1 MRVAI
6 DATPLTLSSGGLRR
20 YTQELS
26 VALAENFPQDEF
38 FLVSDQRFSMPH
50 MAPLNLRR
58 GGGPRHP
65 AERRWWLWGLDRE
78 LHRLEAGLFHGTDFA
93 VPYLPRRPSV
103 LTLHDLS
110 PWMDAAW
117 HSSAGRVRQR
127 TPLLIGL
134 GLATMIVTPSEAVRK
149 QAIERFRI
157 HPDRI
162 RAVPH
167 AASACFRPRSARD
180 SVAAPPGPPYFLYAG
195 TLEPRKNIPG
205 LLAAWREVRRLHS
218 VDLVLAGRRRSD
230 FAQLSPESGLQIIGE
245 VSDER
250 LAQLLAGTLAF
261 VYPSFYEGFGL
272 PVLEAMQCGAC
283 VITSR
288 DPARCSKP
296 CSAGLASSPRGI
308 RRCRKSPRAPLSKP
322 ARTPNWCAPC
332 WISRR
337 IPSGLSHGRSAGCGG
352 RRIFPGGARRN
363 SRMRSMKKLCGG
375 RRGAGTRACRDGTL
389 AVAHGRFCRARPGVV
404 VRASYES
411 GFHGIVF
418 DVSHNSLELVFVS
431 DPVVVRLSLPK
442 GLAGTTEYQVSFTR
456 GAAFQRAKQTLR
468 RNFGPQEYVDMVG
481 HDHPSPQL
489 VVAKLEPALQRIHYN
504 AGYVLPAQV
513 HWADSGCIKVTI
525 HPDKRLSGSESGRRI
540 PTLRQAAVQMPGYEE
555 PFAFRIDVREAATGF
570 GHKRKKWF
578 QTGED
583 LLSKP
588 ATARVPSRQAGVPA
602 PHE

>member
-38 FLVSDQRFSMPH
+38 LLVSDQRFSMPH
-50 MAPLNLRR
+50 TAPLNLRR

-78 LHRLEAGLFHGTDFA
+78 LQRLDAGLFHGTDFA
-93 VPYLPRRPSV
+93 VPYVPRRPSV

-110 PWMDAAW
+110 PWMDRAW
-117 HSSAGRVRQR
+117 HSDAGRVRQR

-134 GLATMIVTPSEAVRK
+134 GLTTMIVTPSEAVRK

-167 AASACFRPRSARD
+167 AAAACFRPVQAQ
-180 SVAAPPGPPYFLYAG
+180 PLQPYFLYAG

-230 FAQLSPESGLQIIGE
+230 FAQLSPEPGLQIIGE

-283 VITSR
+283 VIASR
-288 DPARCSKP
+288 DPAITEV
-296 CSAGLASSPRGI
+296 A
-308 RRCRKSPRAPLSKP
+308 
-322 ARTPNWCAPC
+322 
-332 WISRR
+332 
-337 IPSGLSHGRSAGCGG
+337 
-352 RRIFPGGARRN
+352 GGAA
-363 SRMRSMKKLCGG
+363 LQ
-375 RRGAGTRACRDGTL
+375 AGSHAEL
-389 AVAHGRFCRARPGVV
+389 
-404 VRASYES
+404 VRAMLDIAAHPECA
-411 GFHGIVF
+411 
-418 DVSHNSLELVFVS
+418 E
-431 DPVVVRLSLPK
+431 PWR
-442 GLAGTTEYQVSFTR
+442 ER
-456 GAAFQRAKQTLR
+456 GLR
-468 RNFGPQEYVDMVG
+468 RAADF
-481 HDHPSPQL
+481 SWRRTAQL
-489 VVAKLEPALQRIHYN
+489 THEVYEEALQR
-504 AGYVLPAQV
+504 
-513 HWADSGCIKVTI
+513 
-525 HPDKRLSGSESGRRI
+525 
-540 PTLRQAAVQMPGYEE
+540 
-555 PFAFRIDVREAATGF
+555 
-570 GHKRKKWF
+570 
-578 QTGED
+578 
-583 LLSKP
+583 
-588 ATARVPSRQAGVPA
+588 
-602 PHE
+602 